1 MYLFGWEHSGEI
13 LRNNILSMIMTCM
26 CLCSCCDDVESFLLE
41 DSQGCFCGVA
51 MQNQNFNQLL
61 LQLGSVTL
69 IREQKFSNTGI

>member
-13 LRNNILSMIMTCM
+13 LRNNILSMIMTCI
-26 CLCSCCDDVESFLLE
+26 CLCSCVMMWSPFFWKTHRGA
-41 DSQGCFCGVA
+41 SVGVA